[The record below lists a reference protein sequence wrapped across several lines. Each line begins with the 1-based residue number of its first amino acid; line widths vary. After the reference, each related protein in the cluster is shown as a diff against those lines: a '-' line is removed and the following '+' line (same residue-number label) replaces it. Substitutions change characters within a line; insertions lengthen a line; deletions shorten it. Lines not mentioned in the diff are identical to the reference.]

1 MIYKKRTITF
11 LLLFSIIF
19 SFICPV
25 YAEPTTDEETIKMED
40 TFKNGKINDTTS
52 PAITIIESV
61 DGNSLNT
68 CLVFPQEI
76 VNLISDFDSTFNYR
90 YQVEDGIK
98 AGFQLDYKI
107 DKGEWHYSKSWD
119 TLDYSN
125 MKNDDFRNT
134 VEMQMDEMLDTVCDF
149 SPISTYIASDINGDF
164 SSIIKKNDEGAFI
177 DFSNHSVFI
186 RVRSYATFTPNGE
199 ETKYIFSEWSK
210 EVSPKPLSEQTA
222 ETIPSPKFN
231 GLLIYPQSGITNFE
245 IKVENIKELSQ
256 ILAIYRSTLGQQAI
270 FDIKGYLIPKN
281 GQGTFDI
288 SDAAELQSNN
298 IKTGLSQKYVFT
310 YDKEEI
316 TEIDDWS
323 FVARVVFSE
332 NDLTSEYTDVV
343 PISAI
348 CLNDPRKDE
357 DGILIEGEVEIID
370 RCPLC
375 GFCPQPLGLCIF
387 SYLLFFIAI
396 VIIIIIGIVMAKKR
410 QERNNY

>member
-107 DKGEWHYSKSWD
+107 DKGEWHYNKSWD
-119 TLDYSN
+119 ALDYSN
-125 MKNDDFRNT
+125 MKNDDFRNAT
-134 VEMQMDEMLDTVCDF
+134 EVQVDDTLETVCDF
-149 SPISTYIASDINGDF
+149 SPISTSSINNINGDF

-177 DFSNHSVFI
+177 DFNNHSVSI
-186 RVRSYATFTPNGE
+186 RVRSYVTFTPNGE
-199 ETKYIFSEWSK
+199 KTKYIFSEWS
-210 EVSPKPLSEQTA
+210 EELSPKSLSEQIV
-222 ETIPSPKFN
+222 ETVPPPKFD
-231 GLLIYPQSGITNFE
+231 GLLIYPQNGVTDFE
-245 IKVENIKELSQ
+245 IDIENIKELSQ
-256 ILAIYRSTLGQQAI
+256 ILAIYRSVLGQQAT

-281 GQGTFDI
+281 EQGTFDI
-288 SDAAELQSNN
+288 SNAIELQSGNT
-298 IKTGLSQKYVFT
+298 IGLSQKYIFT
-310 YDKEEI
+310 YDKKEI
-316 TEIDDWS
+316 VEIDDWS
-323 FVARVVFSE
+323 FVAKVVSDE
-332 NDLTSEYTDVV
+332 NNLTSEYTDVV

-348 CLNDPRKDE
+348 CLNDPRKDAN
-357 DGILIEGEVEIID
+357 GIPIKGEVEIID
-370 RCPLC
+370 KCPLC

-396 VIIIIIGIVMAKKR
+396 VIIVIVGIVMAKKR